1 MNKYT
6 SPSKKE
12 LDLGLGLGLDLSRA
26 EGRSYKDDSNGLVTI
41 QYSILLLCII
51 FNILF
56 QIEYKR
62 I

>member
-12 LDLGLGLGLDLSRA
+12 LDLGLGLDLSRA

-51 FNILF
+51 FNIFF